1 MEFLYAET
9 TIAAVITFIF
19 MLAAYKLSHMR
30 KFHVTTM
37 IGCIIFDICMPIY
50 LVLNRDWYGRMIEG
64 GEILNFLVWMHIGLV
79 ITLYILYIMQVK
91 IGRELLRGEK
101 TNKESHA
108 FQARGIL
115 LTRAFVIMT
124 GALLYEAPEST
135 VDS

>member
-9 TIAAVITFIF
+9 TIAAVITYIL
-19 MLAAYKLSHMR
+19 MLTAYKLAHIR
-30 KFHVTTM
+30 KFHVTVM

-64 GEILNFLVWMHIGLV
+64 GEILNFLVWMHVGLV
-79 ITLYILYIMQVK
+79 ITLYVLYVMQVQ
-91 IGRELLRGEK
+91 IGRELLK
-101 TNKESHA
+101 SNKQDKESHV
-108 FQARGIL
+108 FQAKGIL

-124 GALLYEAPEST
+124 GALLYEAPEAT